1 MTKLKKIGYVQ
12 TSPVFGDKAANFR
25 DVEHLV
31 KNLTADLLV
40 LPELFATGYAFQ
52 STSEATDVAEGP
64 NGETAIFLQNLAQST
79 GAIVVGGFVE
89 QDQKNPQ
96 KIFNSA
102 MMVSDQEILGIY
114 QKTHLFYKEK
124 LWFSPGESGFGV
136 IEARGMKIGM
146 MICFDWI
153 FPESVRTLALHGH
166 GAEIIAHPA
175 NLVLPYCQQAMITR
189 CLCNKVIG
197 VTANRI
203 GTEIRG
209 EDAFTF
215 TGASQI
221 TSEGGDVLFSAPV
234 DQTAVDIIQIDP
246 TRTHDKKLNSFND
259 LHQDR
264 RVSMYKK

>member
-1 MTKLKKIGYVQ
+1 MTSLKKIGYVQ

-25 DVEHLV
+25 EVEHLV

-52 STSEATDVAEGP
+52 SISEAIDVAEGP

-89 QDQKNPQ
+89 YDQSSPR

-102 MMVSDQEILGIY
+102 MMVSDQEILGLY

-124 LWFSPGESGFGV
+124 LWFSPGESGFSV

-153 FPESVRTLALHGH
+153 FPESVRTLALQ

-175 NLVLPYCQQAMITR
+175 NLVLPYCQQAMTTR
-189 CLCNKVIG
+189 CLCNRVIG

-203 GTEIRG
+203 GIENRG
-209 EDAFTF
+209 EDEFTF

-221 TSEGGDVLFSAPV
+221 TSEDGNVLFSAPV
-234 DQTAVDIIQIDP
+234 DQTAVEIIQIDP
-246 TRTHDKKLNSFND
+246 IRTHDKKLNSFND

-264 RVSMYKK
+264 RVSLYRK